1 MFDQRLVIAVD
12 AMETPLAGPRFVR
25 SAWGFLTPFSTSG
38 LATALLPPGMTSSNN
53 DPRVIFG
60 SYA

>member
-1 MFDQRLVIAVD
+1 VTKPGSFIFKSRLSIPA
-12 AMETPLAGPRFVR
+12 
-25 SAWGFLTPFSTSG
+25 SASVALPLTPFSTSG